1 MVLVILLV
9 LMMLLL
15 LLFSR
20 FLSCTFLIDLLVVAV
35 VKGVDDIAVV
45 FEIYFMQLFELITIL
60 FDRLV
65 VVVGR
70 NVLNL
75 FHLRL

>member
-45 FEIYFMQLFELITIL
+45 FEIYFMQLF
-60 FDRLV
+60 
-65 VVVGR
+65 
-70 NVLNL
+70 
-75 FHLRL
+75 